1 MRHTRLILTR
11 TCVAVLCVLLVQG
24 CGYDGSEVSE
34 KMPAADF
41 TLKLFDGGD
50 FRLSDHKGTPVV
62 INFYA
67 SWCLACGIGVFN
79 LEKVYKEYADKKVL
93 FVGVAVQDTEEK
105 AKKFLAKHGITYPSG
120 LDGDGTIKA
129 DYGVVGHPFTFF
141 VDRKGL
147 IAYIH
152 PGSITEELLK
162 YELEK
167 IL

>member
-1 MRHTRLILTR
+1 MRHTRLISIR
-11 TCVAVLCVLLVQG
+11 ACVAVLCVLLVQG
-24 CGYDGSEVSE
+24 CVDEVGE
-34 KMPAADF
+34 TVEREAAADF
-41 TLKLFDGGD
+41 TLKLFDGGN

-67 SWCLACGIGVFN
+67 SWCLSCGIGVFN

-93 FVGVAVQDTEEK
+93 FIGVAVQDTEEK
-105 AKKFLAKHGITYPSG
+105 AKKYLAKHGITFPSG
-120 LDGDGTIKA
+120 LDEDEAIKHA
-129 DYGVVGHPFTFF
+129 YGVVGHPFTFF

-147 IAYIH
+147 IAYVH
-152 PGSITEELLK
+152 PGAITEELLK

>member
-1 MRHTRLILTR
+1 
-11 TCVAVLCVLLVQG
+11 VAVLCVLLVQG
-24 CGYDGSEVSE
+24 CEDDGGEAIE
-34 KMPAADF
+34 KMPAPDF
-41 TLKLFDGGD
+41 TLKLFDGGV

-67 SWCLACGIGVFN
+67 SWCLACGVGVSS
-79 LEKVYKEYADKKVL
+79 LEKVYKEYASQKAL

-105 AKKFLAKHGITYPSG
+105 AKKYLTKHGITYPSG
-120 LDGDGTIKA
+120 LDGDGTIKGA
-129 DYGVVGHPFTFF
+129 YRVIGHPFTFF

-147 IAYIH
+147 IAYVH

>member
-1 MRHTRLILTR
+1 MIHTRLILTR
-11 TCVAVLCVLLVQG
+11 ACVAVLCVLLVQG
-24 CGYDGSEVSE
+24 CGDYGSEVNE

-62 INFYA
+62 IYFYA
-67 SWCLACGIGVFN
+67 SWCLSCGIGVFN
-79 LEKVYKEYADKKVL
+79 LEKVYKKYAGKKVS

-105 AKKFLAKHGITYPSG
+105 AKKFLAKHGITFPSG
-120 LDGDGTIKA
+120 LDGDETIKA

-141 VDRKGL
+141 IDRNGL

-152 PGSITEELLK
+152 PGAITEELLT